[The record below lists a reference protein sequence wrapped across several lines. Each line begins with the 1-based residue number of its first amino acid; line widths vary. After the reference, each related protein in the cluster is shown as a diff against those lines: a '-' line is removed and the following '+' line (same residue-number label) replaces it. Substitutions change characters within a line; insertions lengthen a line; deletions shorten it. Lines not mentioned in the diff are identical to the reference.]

1 VVDRRGV
8 ADIQEM
14 IGRSKF
20 HQLFRPEVLEVDH
33 EALRLTIKY
42 AMSDVFE
49 RQPGTDQW
57 HGGTISAV
65 VDTTGCYA
73 LTLITD
79 APPPTINFRTDF
91 LRPGIQTDLTVLA
104 MVRRAGRSVGV
115 VDVEVNDDSGRLIA
129 LGRASFALPR

>member
-1 VVDRRGV
+1 MVNRRSG
-8 ADIQEM
+8 ADIQE
-14 IGRSKF
+14 IIDRSAY
-20 HQLFRPEVLEVDH
+20 HQLFLPEVLKVDH
-33 EALRLTIKY
+33 EAPCLTIKY

-57 HGGTISAV
+57 HGRTISAV

-91 LRPGIQTDLTVLA
+91 LRPGIQTDLTALA
-104 MVRRAGRSVGV
+104 MVRCAGRSVEV
-115 VDVEVNDDSGRLIA
+115 VDVEVNDDNGRLVA
-129 LGRASFALPR
+129 LGRSSCALPR

>member
-1 VVDRRGV
+1 MVDRRSV

-14 IGRSKF
+14 IGRSAF
-20 HQLFRPEVLEVDH
+20 HQLFLPEVLEVDH

-42 AMSDVFE
+42 AMSGVFE
-49 RQPGTDQW
+49 RQPGSDQW

-65 VDTTGCYA
+65 IDTTGCYA

-91 LRPGIQTDLTVLA
+91 RCPGIWTDLTALA

-115 VDVEVNDDSGRLIA
+115 VDVEVNDDNGRLVA
-129 LGRASFALPR
+129 LGRASYALPR